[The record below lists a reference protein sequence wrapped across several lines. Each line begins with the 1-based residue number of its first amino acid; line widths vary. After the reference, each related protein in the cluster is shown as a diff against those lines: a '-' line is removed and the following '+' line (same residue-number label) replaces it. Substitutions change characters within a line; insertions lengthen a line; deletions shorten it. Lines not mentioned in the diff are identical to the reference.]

1 VGRDVKRPWRGRK
14 TVLWVFRDLLDAAS
28 MKQEPNIIHRMQ
40 CPSLSKFRATAGT
53 NIISQLGW
61 LVRHPLFLYSQQF
74 LTGLFYHIMTEMFR
88 KTIDYDKVSKVYD
101 KVREGNPEMVMQ
113 LLEEVS
119 LTDSSLILDVGCGTG
134 NNTILLAASI
144 SAQVAGLDIS
154 YGMLQK
160 AYEKGSRIPLVQAPA
175 DCIPFASNSMDYVY
189 MTEVLHHLPDI
200 PTTFQEIYR
209 ILKDSK
215 SLCIVTQ
222 AHKQI
227 DHRMTSRFFPGTAA
241 VDKERYPDIDVIE
254 ELLLETGFSSV
265 NPKEYTYKPVRLG
278 PEYLETIEK
287 RGFSMLHKISKE
299 EYEKGL
305 EAIRVAFQKNEALMY
320 SAEYTFVWATK

>member
-1 VGRDVKRPWRGRK
+1 
-14 TVLWVFRDLLDAAS
+14 
-28 MKQEPNIIHRMQ
+28 
-40 CPSLSKFRATAGT
+40 
-53 NIISQLGW
+53 LGW
-61 LVRHPLFLYSQQF
+61 LVCHPIALYSQQF
-74 LTGLFYHIMTEMFR
+74 LPSYSVRIMTDMFR

-101 KVREGNPEMVMQ
+101 QVREGNPEMVRQ

-119 LTDSSLILDVGCGTG
+119 LDDSSLVLDIGCGTG
-134 NNTILLAASI
+134 NNTILLAAAIQASVVG
-144 SAQVAGLDIS
+144 SDIS

-160 AYEKGSRIPLVQAPA
+160 ASMKTSNIPLVQSPA
-175 DCIPFASNSMDYVY
+175 DFIPFAANSFDFVY

-200 PTTFQEIYR
+200 PTTFQEICR
-209 ILKDSK
+209 VLS

-254 ELLLETGFSSV
+254 NMLLAAGFSTV

-278 PEYLETIEK
+278 PEYQETIEK
-287 RGFSMLHKISKE
+287 RGFSMLHKISQE

-305 EAIRVAFQKNEALMY
+305 EEIRTAFQENEALMY
-320 SAEYTFVWATK
+320 SAEYTFVWAIK

>member
-1 VGRDVKRPWRGRK
+1 LRGK
-14 TVLWVFRDLLDAAS
+14 YQHNLT
-28 MKQEPNIIHRMQ
+28 K
-40 CPSLSKFRATAGT
+40 
-53 NIISQLGW
+53 GW
-61 LVRHPLFLYSQQF
+61 LTGHPISLYSQQF
-74 LTGLFYHIMTEMFR
+74 LQGYAVRILTEMFR

-101 KVREGNPEMVMQ
+101 QVREGNPEMVHQ

-119 LTDSSLILDVGCGTG
+119 LSDSSLVLDIGCGTG
-134 NNTILLAASI
+134 NNTILLAA
-144 SAQVAGLDIS
+144 AVQAYVAGSDIS
-154 YGMLQK
+154 LGMLQK
-160 AYEKGSRIPLVQAPA
+160 AYEKGSRVPLVQAPA
-175 DCIPFASNSMDYVY
+175 DYIPFASDSLDFVY

-209 ILKDSK
+209 ILKNS
-215 SLCIVTQ
+215 SPLCIVTQ

-227 DHRMTSRFFPGTAA
+227 DHRMTSRFFPGTAT
-241 VDKERYPDIDVIE
+241 VDKGRYPDIDVIE
-254 ELLLETGFSSV
+254 DMLLAVGFSTV

-287 RGFSMLHKISKE
+287 RGFSMLHKISQK

-305 EAIRVAFQKNEALMY
+305 EDIRVAFQHDEALMY